1 MMALLY
7 ILMLF
12 PAWTVRAWLP
22 RPWGMLFLIAVL
34 ACASAATTVRL
45 HLRFT
50 ASVYPEE
57 LPEQVARAFPWTRT
71 CDAAFAALFLLA
83 ALGIQDEHP
92 EFAML
97 LVGVGIAVAAASF
110 MVEPTTA
117 KAALKAR

>member
-1 MMALLY
+1 
-7 ILMLF
+7 
-12 PAWTVRAWLP
+12 
-22 RPWGMLFLIAVL
+22 
-34 ACASAATTVRL
+34 VRL

-97 LVGVGIAVAAASF
+97 LVGVGVAVAAASF